1 MEEQRKSESD
11 MSREERSE
19 AGDEI
24 VFSQKEFGQKLRK
37 YFWQHGP
44 DKVHKGLAKIGEKMP
59 CRAVPC
65 LSHSVLDLVFLFL
78 KYILRKLLT
87 KRGCMRLI
95 SRWNRRLLD
104 LLGSN
109 W

>member
-59 CRAVPC
+59 CRALPESLRSGLGFLVPQIHFEEIADQKR
-65 LSHSVLDLVFLFL
+65 LYESDLE
-78 KYILRKLLT
+78 
-87 KRGCMRLI
+87 MESEI
-95 SRWNRRLLD
+95 SRFV
-104 LLGSN
+104 GK
-109 W
+109 